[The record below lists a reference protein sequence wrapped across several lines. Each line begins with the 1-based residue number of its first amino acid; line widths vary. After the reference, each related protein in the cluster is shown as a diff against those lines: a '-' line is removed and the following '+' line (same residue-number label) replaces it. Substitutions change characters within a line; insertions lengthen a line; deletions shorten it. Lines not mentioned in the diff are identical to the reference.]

1 MKNEVRSSKNK
12 VRSVEICV
20 VYSKE
25 NCQSVEMNVRTTYRT
40 MSAPLDDIQCDFF
53 LAAAYC
59 KAKPESGGSMN
70 GTTWYLAAGRHAPM
84 AATI

>member
-1 MKNEVRSSKNK
+1 MCR
-12 VRSVEICV
+12 IF
-20 VYSKE
+20 KE
-25 NCQSVEMNVRTTYRT
+25 KLSECGHECEKDLTYRT
-40 MSAPLDDIQCDFF
+40 MSAPLDDIQCDFL
-53 LAAAYC
+53 LAAANC